1 MTRLLH
7 IDSSIMGEKSLSRRL
22 TAELVEKLRGDIPG
36 LEVAYRDVAAVAPP
50 ILSSALFFARGAGAE
65 PEDATLRAE
74 LATARTILEEFLA
87 ADIVVIGAPMYNFS
101 IPTQL
106 RGWIDH
112 LVVPGKTFAY
122 TADGLKG
129 LVTGKRLIV
138 VSTRGSLYAGN
149 ETLSAQDHQEA
160 YLRTTFG
167 NLGVADFA
175 FVRAEGVGLGPAQK
189 EEALASARRDI
200 AALQAA

>member
-7 IDSSIMGEKSLSRRL
+7 VDSSILGEKSLSRRL
-22 TAELVEKLRGDIPG
+22 TAELVDKLRGDIPD

-50 ILSSALFFARGAGAE
+50 MLSGALFSARGAAAE
-65 PEDATLRAE
+65 PEDPALRADLE
-74 LATARTILEEFLA
+74 AARQLLEEFLS
-87 ADIVVIGAPMYNFS
+87 ADIIVIGAPMYNFS

-122 TADGLKG
+122 TQTGLQG
-129 LVTGKRLIV
+129 LVAGKRIIV
-138 VSTRGSLYAGN
+138 VSTRGSLYA
-149 ETLSAQDHQEA
+149 EDAARSEQDHQEA

-167 NLGVADFA
+167 NLGVTDFA
-175 FVRAEGVGLGPAQK
+175 FIRAEGVGLGEAQK
-189 EEALASARRDI
+189 NEALAAARRDI
-200 AALQAA
+200 AALAAA

>member
-7 IDSSIMGEKSLSRRL
+7 VDSSILGEKSLSRSL
-22 TAELVEKLRGDIPG
+22 TAELVDKLRGDIPG
-36 LEVAYRDVAAVAPP
+36 LEIAYRDVAAVAPP
-50 ILSSALFFARGAGAE
+50 TLSSALFFARASGAE
-65 PEDATLRAE
+65 PEDATLRADLSAARE
-74 LATARTILEEFLA
+74 LLEEFLA

-122 TADGLKG
+122 TQSGIQG
-129 LVTGKRLIV
+129 LVAGKRVIV
-138 VSTRGSLYAGN
+138 VSTRGSLYGAD
-149 ETLSAQDHQEA
+149 SARSEQDHQEA

-167 NLGVADFA
+167 NLGVTDFA
-175 FVRAEGVGLGPAQK
+175 FIRAEGVALGETQK
-189 EEALASARRDI
+189 KEALAAARRDI
-200 AALQAA
+200 AALAAA